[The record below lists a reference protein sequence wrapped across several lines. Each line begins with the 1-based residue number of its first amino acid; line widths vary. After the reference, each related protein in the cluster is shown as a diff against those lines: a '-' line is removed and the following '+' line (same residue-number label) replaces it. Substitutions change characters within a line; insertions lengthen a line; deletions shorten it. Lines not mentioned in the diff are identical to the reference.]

1 MESPKGHKRIS
12 SSSSSHASPSSAALA
27 LREHIMSIIQGEVV
41 AAFNSTN
48 LVENYPGASSSKM
61 GEPHW
66 FLGVNSEEFQATA
79 MGLIDDGDGGTLEG
93 EGAGNYS
100 VNTSIFLTD
109 PSGSSPTPQ
118 PEEYVPYSMRPETY
132 IIPVLFAIIF
142 IIGVIGNGTLIVIFL
157 KHRSMR
163 NVPNM

>member
-12 SSSSSHASPSSAALA
+12 SSSPSSHASPSSAALA
-27 LREHIMSIIQGEVV
+27 LRERVMSIIQDEFV

-48 LVENYPGASSSKM
+48 LVENYPGASSSKA

-66 FLGVNSEEFQATA
+66 FLGVNSEELLPTA
-79 MGLIDDGDGGTLEG
+79 MGLIDDGGGGSLEG

-109 PSGSSPTPQ
+109 PSGSAPTP